1 MEKEERETKMINVIW
16 KAPEDGEPCT
26 EVIYK
31 SGVLFTTSPNWK
43 VIKAIRIEE
52 EAEVTLILRIKKEE
66 CAPASEKG

>member
-1 MEKEERETKMINVIW
+1 MNEVIW

-31 SGVLFTTSPNWK
+31 SGVLFTTGSNWK

-52 EAEVTLILRIKKEE
+52 AEDVTIILRIKKEKPHE
-66 CAPASEKG
+66 TDRR